1 MRKKRFSFSTTQLI
15 LLSFLFAVMVG
26 SVLLSL
32 PLSSKTGK
40 SVSYIDALFT
50 STTSVCVTGL
60 VTVPTFSTWSFFG
73 QLVILALIQ
82 IGGLGIITVMS
93 MLMILLHR
101 KIGIGNRILI
111 QDSFNLN
118 SLSGLV
124 SFVRKVV
131 FGTLIIEGAGALCYM
146 TVFIPEYGAKGIWIS
161 IFNSISAFCN
171 AGIAIIAED
180 SLCHYATNPIINLVT
195 CALIIVGGI
204 GFIVWW
210 DVLSVLKNK

>member
-101 KIGIGNRILI
+101 KIGIGNRTHEKSNYITI
-111 QDSFNLN
+111 HSSPCTCIMQEGRHNLLQQYHN
-118 SLSGLV
+118 GKH
-124 SFVRKVV
+124 RR
-131 FGTLIIEGAGALCYM
+131 
-146 TVFIPEYGAKGIWIS
+146 
-161 IFNSISAFCN
+161 
-171 AGIAIIAED
+171 
-180 SLCHYATNPIINLVT
+180 
-195 CALIIVGGI
+195 
-204 GFIVWW
+204 
-210 DVLSVLKNK
+210 